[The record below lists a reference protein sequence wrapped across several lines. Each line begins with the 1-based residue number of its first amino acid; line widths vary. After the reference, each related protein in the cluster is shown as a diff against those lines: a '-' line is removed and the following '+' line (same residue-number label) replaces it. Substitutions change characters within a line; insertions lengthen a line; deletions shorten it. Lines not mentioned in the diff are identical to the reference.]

1 MENGALSF
9 YNEVLKYKDFN
20 FEEFFEDI
28 SDTDIL
34 KIIKKDRLTERDYLT
49 LLSPKAEKH
58 LEEMAQRAHQITV
71 QHFGK
76 TILLYTPLY
85 LSNYCTNQCVYCGFN
100 ENHAI
105 TRKQLTFEEVEQEA
119 KAIAKT
125 GLKHLIILTGD
136 AKNIA
141 SVEYIQQCVQVLTK
155 YFTSVAIEVYALEQ
169 DEYKKL
175 IDAGVDAM
183 TIYQETYNEE
193 LYKELHLKGPKRDY
207 RYRLD
212 APERA
217 CRASMRAV
225 NIGALLGLDDWR
237 KEFFL
242 TGLHAHYLQDYY
254 LDSEISISLP
264 RMRPQV
270 GNFQPNAIIT
280 DKNLVQMMVAFRLF
294 MPRAGI
300 TVSTREDQIFRDNI
314 IRLGVTKMSAGSIT
328 AVGGHAETEESTG
341 QFDISDER
349 NVPQMREAILDLGY
363 QPVFKDWC

>member
-1 MENGALSF
+1 MSF
-9 YNEVLKYKDFN
+9 YNEVLKYEGFN
-20 FEEFFEDI
+20 WEEFFENI

-34 KIIKKDRLTERDYLT
+34 KIIKKDRLTERDFLA
-49 LLSPKAEKH
+49 LLSPKAEKYI
-58 LEEMAQRAHQITV
+58 EEMAQRAHQITV

-85 LSNYCTNQCVYCGFN
+85 LSNFCTNHCVYCGFN

-105 TRKQLTFEEVEQEA
+105 NRKQLTFEEVELEA

-136 AKNIA
+136 ARNIA
-141 SVEYIQQCVQVLTK
+141 SVEYIEQCVRILTK
-155 YFTSVAIEVYALEQ
+155 YFTSIAIEVYALKQ
-169 DEYKKL
+169 NEYKTL

-207 RYRLD
+207 RFRLD

-217 CRASMRAV
+217 CKASMRAV

-242 TGLHAHYLQDYY
+242 TGLHAQYLQNQYIDT
-254 LDSEISISLP
+254 EISISLP

-270 GNFQPNAIIT
+270 GNFESNSIVT
-280 DKNLVQMMVAFRLF
+280 DKNLVQMMLAFRLF

-328 AVGGHAETEESTG
+328 AVGGHAETEQSTG

-349 NVPQMREAILDLGY
+349 DVPQMREAIMGLGY